1 MFMGCVLSDLDKLKN
16 DLEKVTAPIH
26 EFAKAVERVIPPEV
40 RVLQNALDKFIPPE
54 IQEFN
59 QRINELIPPE
69 LKEFNKQLNDFIEP
83 ISKYIK
89 QYESM
94 FQGFAE
100 NLEKWQ
106 AKNKVYITDMVAQ
119 GWYPTP
125 MSFYAKSKGEFD
137 LDVYMVEELTENWEE
152 LSDEIIELYPNRS
165 HILSAAFELHKQ
177 RNYIASI
184 PLFYAQADGICCEH
198 FKSFLFAGNRV
209 GDSLDN
215 LEPDSMLEVFLTPY
229 KLKNHHNAGISCKK
243 SARIAPNRNGIL
255 HGHRKHLNYGTEV
268 NSLKAFSLLCFVVM
282 SVGLLKEK

>member
-1 MFMGCVLSDLDKLKN
+1 MSNLDKLN
-16 DLEKVTAPIH
+16 SDLEKAFAPIH
-26 EFAKAVERVIPPEV
+26 ELTKAVERAIPPEV
-40 RVLQNALDKFIPPE
+40 RALQNALDNLIPPE
-54 IQEFN
+54 IKEFN

-69 LKEFNKQLNDFIEP
+69 LKEFNKQFNDLIEP
-83 ISKYIK
+83 ISKYVN
-89 QYESM
+89 QYNSL

-100 NLEKWQ
+100 NFEKWQ
-106 AKNKVYITDMVAQ
+106 AQNKVYVTDMVAQ

-125 MSFYAKSKGEFD
+125 MSFYAKPKREFD
-137 LDVYMVEELTENWEE
+137 LDLYMVEELTENWEE
-152 LSDEIIELYPNRS
+152 LSEEIIELYPNRS
-165 HILSAAFELHKQ
+165 HILRAAFALHEQ

-209 GDSLDN
+209 GDSLED